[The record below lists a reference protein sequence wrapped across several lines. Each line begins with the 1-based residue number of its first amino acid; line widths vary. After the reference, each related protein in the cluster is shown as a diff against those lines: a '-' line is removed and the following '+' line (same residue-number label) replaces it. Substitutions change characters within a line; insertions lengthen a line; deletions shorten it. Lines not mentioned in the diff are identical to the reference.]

1 MLRHLRRIA
10 VGIAL
15 LVSVATV
22 AQAQGHP
29 PYRPHIGAH
38 LSYNFDAEEFG
49 IGPQFY
55 IPVARHFEFYPSF
68 DYYFVDGPASL
79 WQLNVDMKYKSRE
92 QHTWFYLGGGL
103 AIARASAGQFS
114 DTDIGVN
121 LLGGVETVVMN
132 TIHPYLEGRLTL
144 RDNTAFQLAAGLKIT
159 IY

>member
-1 MLRHLRRIA
+1 
-10 VGIAL
+10 
-15 LVSVATV
+15 
-22 AQAQGHP
+22 
-29 PYRPHIGAH
+29 
-38 LSYNFDAEEFG
+38 
-49 IGPQFY
+49 
-55 IPVARHFEFYPSF
+55 
-68 DYYFVDGPASL
+68 
-79 WQLNVDMKYKSRE
+79 MKYKSRE

-144 RDNTAFQLAAGLKIT
+144 RDNTAFQLAAGLNIT